1 MDGDAEVYAEQTL
14 SSLVVVFGIATGT
27 PVKTAGSFNVANVK
41 NLGSETCAMFLCFC
55 VHWSL
60 VGRWGGDDGDERF
73 KRFTRAFHHQ
83 GPPQWQCRVADG
95 R

>member
-41 NLGSETCAMFLCFC
+41 NLVSETCAMFLCC
-55 VHWSL
+55 TGAWWEGGV
-60 VGRWGGDDGDERF
+60 GDDDDERF